1 MSNHSNIDFDAS
13 NWIPGTW
20 SEDNYFK
27 LDFDSILEDTTN
39 NKQYTFV
46 DNGTVN
52 AHAFVDP
59 AIDSF
64 LSLHTFDKR
73 ETVFLPLSN
82 TKVRKLQNSATR
94 KMLCEFAVPYLVFA
108 PDKTR
113 HIMVIKWQTSFIK
126 DRRPSFAFCED
137 NYWYYSF
144 RLPDNIKINKE
155 NKEQIEELAH
165 AAMSLTEQQ
174 RVRID
179 QEIAEQENSK
189 KRAKF
194 IDMLTPD
201 YIRKKASE
209 IQAIETNPA
218 SYIENAFSLTS
229 QSQSP
234 SQLPSPSPSQLPSQS
249 GDGSR

>member
-1 MSNHSNIDFDAS
+1 MSNHSNIHFGAS

-20 SEDNYFK
+20 SEDNKYFK
-27 LDFDSILEDTTN
+27 LDFGTIFEDTAN
-39 NKQYTFV
+39 NKKYTFV
-46 DNGTVN
+46 DNGTVS

-82 TKVRKLQNSATR
+82 TNVRILQNSATR
-94 KMLCEFAVPYLVFA
+94 EMLYEFAVPYLVFA

-165 AAMSLTEQQ
+165 AAMSLTEED
-174 RVRID
+174 RVIID
-179 QEIAEQENSK
+179 QEIAEQENSS

-194 IDMLTPD
+194 INMLLTSD
-201 YIRKKASE
+201 YKSEKASE
-209 IQAIETNPA
+209 RKAIETNPA
-218 SYIENAFSLTS
+218 SYIKNAFSL
-229 QSQSP
+229 P
-234 SQLPSPSPSQLPSQS
+234 SQLPS